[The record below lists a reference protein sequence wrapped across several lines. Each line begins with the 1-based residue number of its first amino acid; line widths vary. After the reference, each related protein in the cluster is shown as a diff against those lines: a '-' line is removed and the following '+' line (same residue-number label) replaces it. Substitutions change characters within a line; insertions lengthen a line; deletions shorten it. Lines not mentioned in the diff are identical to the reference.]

1 MNIKNLQK
9 ASTPRYDFLLEH
21 CLEPSLTAFCLELKL
36 MDGTISCAVVSGVCM
51 LGLSSLPVSCPQLQ
65 AMRSLHGE
73 ILRSW
78 CCHSHIFKVNTHLSR
93 DFIDDWVK
101 IGLPA
106 KAKVK
111 SEWGDKS
118 FEQHCQ
124 YCEKESGNSSLVNLL
139 SDPYARAAVA
149 ERDLKLVGGYYNFV
163 HGTFGLWEVDVD
175 IDIKGAERLRTD
187 GSGPGE
193 EKSTSL

>member
-1 MNIKNLQK
+1 MVRKNLQQESIEISK
-9 ASTPRYDFLLEH
+9 SSCDAAIEALKRLL
-21 CLEPSLTAFCLELKL
+21 
-36 MDGTISCAVVSGVCM
+36 
-51 LGLSSLPVSCPQLQ
+51 
-65 AMRSLHGE
+65 
-73 ILRSW
+73 
-78 CCHSHIFKVNTHLSR
+78 R

-175 IDIKGAERLRTD
+175 IDIASNPLALLDTAIKKGAERLRTD

>member
-1 MNIKNLQK
+1 MFFFFFLVFHEVVVQKVTHFPFKHQTPRIQMNIKNLQK
-9 ASTPRYDFLLEH
+9 ASTPSFWCLHARTLEFARLMSSTSSH
-21 CLEPSLTAFCLELKL
+21 EKPSWS
-36 MDGTISCAVVSGVCM
+36 GT
-51 LGLSSLPVSCPQLQ
+51 L
-65 AMRSLHGE
+65 
-73 ILRSW
+73 
-78 CCHSHIFKVNTHLSR
+78 

-175 IDIKGAERLRTD
+175 IDIVCVNINKWQ
-187 GSGPGE
+187 
-193 EKSTSL
+193 KK